1 MVLPSLFSIDI
12 CAYAVMSNQVLVVLH
27 VHVKQV
33 IAWTDNEIVWR
44 WHLLHK
50 KTLLTQMF
58 AREDTLSQ
66 GQ

>member
-1 MVLPSLFSIDI
+1 
-12 CAYAVMSNQVLVVLH
+12 MSNQVLVVLH